1 MVEHHPVHNS
11 EVFLLG
17 LAPRPSVPPPSPPSP
32 LTPTDAG
39 SSTPIEPLCL
49 DIDSTGIAVVDDDV
63 VVEDDGSVAKRRV
76 AAAIHVLNTEA
87 TALRRLTQLYKTD
100 ATAAEGFD
108 AAVDAIVRSCRER
121 RGKLVVTGVGKSG
134 HIGKKLVATFNSL
147 GLPSTFLHPTEA
159 LHGDLGTIGDYDAVL
174 FITFSGRTA
183 ELLALLP
190 HVDPALP
197 VIVLTA
203 HAQPADCEL
212 IRHRPAAILLP
223 APIHEAETVSF
234 GISAPTTS
242 TTVALALGDALAVVA
257 SQELHASVSSV
268 FARNHPG
275 GAIGAAFSNSKDI
288 KSSSSS
294 SMTPTTTS
302 VATKPSATSIREL
315 AIPIAEITSIPTT
328 ESTTEII
335 GVDVLK
341 AGYASLSGWVGVGDA
356 LASPSRIRRLDT
368 AVLTRPASEIP
379 DLLVPRREWISIGAD
394 TRIAEAARWIRDPL
408 ITPDFDEVACG
419 EDSILAVV
427 DARGEVVGVLEAGE
441 LLRWRET

>member
-49 DIDSTGIAVVDDDV
+49 DGRGLATDT
-63 VVEDDGSVAKRRV
+63 EDASSVARRRV
-76 AAAIHVLNTEA
+76 TGAIHVLSTEA
-87 TALRRLTQLYKTD
+87 TALRSLTQLYKTD

-108 AAVDAIVRSCRER
+108 AAVDAIVRQCRE

-147 GLPSTFLHPTEA
+147 GLHSTFLHPTEA
-159 LHGDLGTIGDYDAVL
+159 LHGDLGKITDRDAVL
-174 FITFSGRTA
+174 FITFSGKTS

-190 HVDPALP
+190 HVDPGLP

-203 HAQPADCEL
+203 HSQPADCEL
-212 IRHRPAAILLP
+212 IRHRPGAILLS
-223 APIHEAETVSF
+223 APIHEPETVSF

-242 TTVALALGDALAVVA
+242 TTVALALGDALAVVV

-275 GAIGAAFSNSKDI
+275 GAIGAAFSSGNSNKITNANANVNATKAISIRDLAVRVDKI
-288 KSSSSS
+288 ASINPPAPATTSSSE
-294 SMTPTTTS
+294 T
-302 VATKPSATSIREL
+302 IL
-315 AIPIAEITSIPTT
+315 
-328 ESTTEII
+328 I
-335 GVDVLK
+335 GADVLK
-341 AGYASLSGWVGVGDA
+341 AGYASPSGWVSVGDA
-356 LASPSRIRRLDT
+356 LACPSRIRRLDT
-368 AVLTRPASEIP
+368 KHLTRALSDIP
-379 DLLVPRREWISIGAD
+379 DLLVPRSEWISIGAD
-394 TRIAEAARWIRDPL
+394 TRVAQAARWIRDPL
-408 ITPDFDEVACG
+408 IAPAYGEAACG
-419 EDSILAVV
+419 EDSILAVA
-427 DARGEVVGVLEAGE
+427 DSRGEVIGVLEAGE
-441 LLRWRET
+441 LLQWRE

>member
-49 DIDSTGIAVVDDDV
+49 DIDSPGITVDDDDIV
-63 VVEDDGSVAKRRV
+63 IEDASSVAKRRV
-76 AAAIHVLNTEA
+76 AGAIHVLNTEA

-159 LHGDLGTIGDYDAVL
+159 LHGDLGTIGDHDAVL
-174 FITFSGRTA
+174 FITFSGKTA
-183 ELLALLP
+183 ELLSLLP

-268 FARNHPG
+268 FALNHPG
-275 GAIGAAFSNSKDI
+275 GAIGAAFSNNSKD
-288 KSSSSS
+288 KENKDNSSITTNTASAANKPPAS
-294 SMTPTTTS
+294 SM
-302 VATKPSATSIREL
+302 RDL
-315 AIPIAEITSIPTT
+315 AIPVAEIASIPTAS
-328 ESTTEII
+328 STI

-341 AGYASLSGWVGVGDA
+341 AGYASPSGWVGVGDT
-356 LASPSRIRRLDT
+356 LASPLRIRRLDT
-368 AVLTRPASEIP
+368 AVLTRPAAEIP

-394 TRIAEAARWIRDPL
+394 TRVAQAAQWIRDPL
-408 ITPDFDEVACG
+408 ITPDFDEAACG

-427 DARGEVVGVLEAGE
+427 DARGEVLGVLEAGE
-441 LLRWRET
+441 LLRWREA